1 MITLLFLLLTT
12 PLEQFQQLQGE
23 DPWLEFNKGSCYV
36 NLDDPAWA
44 LYHYERA
51 HRLLPR
57 NREIT
62 QHRNRAC
69 NTLTVTPHPT
79 RLLTLERWLSPFE
92 RNLLLFTLGASAT
105 LLYFLNRRLALI
117 PLTGALLLTASLL
130 YGELA
135 SPTALLVR
143 SSLLHG
149 QANED
154 SSSTLLKSGTYVR
167 IHAAHDDYLE
177 VELPDGREGL
187 ISAHSVAIL

>member
-1 MITLLFLLLTT
+1 MIWLILLLTT
-12 PLEQFQQLQGE
+12 PLEEFQQMPGE

-57 NREIT
+57 NREIAK
-62 QHRNRAC
+62 HRALAC
-69 NTLTVTPHPT
+69 KTLTVAPPPA

-105 LLYFLNRRLALI
+105 LLYFVRRRLALI
-117 PLTGALLLTASLL
+117 PLTGALLLAASLL

-135 SPTALLVR
+135 DPTALLVR
-143 SSLLHG
+143 SSLLHS
-149 QANED
+149 QPNED
-154 SSSTLLKSGTYVR
+154 SSSTLLKSGIYVR
-167 IHAAHDDYLE
+167 IHAAHGDYLE
-177 VELPDGREGL
+177 VELPDGTTGH
-187 ISAHSVAIL
+187 IFAQSVAIL